1 MSKKLTSE
9 DKMKFIEASLPKLT
23 DEQKKIVLGTSLHE
37 ARYDKVRRYLRIQKE
52 GQKQE
57 QQYLLTLAIK
67 YRHILEGLDCLDQ
80 ELWTD
85 EKKIKAFTDI
95 LDAYCDK
102 GVKLVEDNYRRHLER
117 LRLQREQRRKEY
129 EAEQARYDKEIAE
142 LEEKIGDK
150 PKEHKKVEVV
160 RSDNETVVAEVSLIK

>member
-9 DKMKFIEASLPKLT
+9 DKKKFIEASLPKLT
-23 DEQKKIVLGTSLHE
+23 EEQRKIVLGTSLHE
-37 ARYDKVRRYLRIQKE
+37 SRYDKVRRYLRIQKE

-57 QQYLLTLAIK
+57 QQHLLELATK
-67 YRHILEGLDCLDQ
+67 YCHILEGLDCLDQ
-80 ELWTD
+80 KLWTD

-142 LEEKIGDK
+142 LEEKLGDK
-150 PKEHKKVEVV
+150 IVT
-160 RSDNETVVAEVSLIK
+160 DTVVT

>member
-1 MSKKLTSE
+1 MSKQLTSE
-9 DKMKFIEASLPKLT
+9 DKKQFIESTLVKLT
-23 DEQKKIVLGTSLHE
+23 DKEITVVMKSPNI
-37 ARYDKVRRYLRIQKE
+37 DKQYNNVRRYLRNHKE

-67 YRHILEGLDCLDQ
+67 YRHILEGLDCFDQ

-160 RSDNETVVAEVSLIK
+160 RSDNETVVAEMSLIK